1 MKDYKQKIED
11 LVEELNLVISD
22 SRVFPE
28 QRGNRFEL
36 TIIDG
41 IVYENGTYV
50 DYIEGHLRFIDGD
63 KKHVVMRLSGRAS
76 LDFYHEFYFRIF
88 RALFLTVDYIMPA
101 DELNGTPQMAFLS
114 FKTLA
119 TEGLKSLTSNK

>member
-1 MKDYKQKIED
+1 MKDYKKKIED

-22 SRVFPE
+22 PMVFPE

-36 TIIDG
+36 TIDDG
-41 IVYENGTYV
+41 IVSENGADV

-63 KKHVVMRLSGRAS
+63 KNHAVMRLRGRGS
-76 LDFYHEFYFRIF
+76 LDFYRDFYLRAF
-88 RALFLTVDYIMPA
+88 RALFLTIDYVIPA
-101 DELNGTPQMAFLS
+101 DEVNGTPQMAFLN

-119 TEGLKSLTSNK
+119 TEGLKSLNK